1 MTCERFLELLDG
13 LDNEEMPASMAAHV
27 RSCPACARRTSAL
40 QAAVTL
46 YRLPDL
52 AGSGNLAP
60 RVLAM
65 LPFVTAPRRSVSMR
79 NWLGAGFVLL
89 ASMVMVPLLSEFRVL
104 KGEFGVDFVVPVSI
118 VLGCLVTLY
127 AGLFVMSHLSDFSR
141 RLKVYQGRQAHRA
154 A

>member
-1 MTCERFLELLDG
+1 MTCDRYLELLDG
-13 LDNEEMPASMAAHV
+13 LDNEETPASMAAHI
-27 RSCPACARRTSAL
+27 RSCPTCARHTNTLREAM
-40 QAAVTL
+40 TL

-65 LPFVTAPRRSVSMR
+65 LPFVSTPRRSVSMR
-79 NWLGAGFVLL
+79 NWLGAGFFLL
-89 ASMVMVPLLSEFRVL
+89 ASMVTVPLLSEFRVL
-104 KGEFGVDFVVPVSI
+104 RAEFGVGFMLPVSL

>member
-13 LDNEEMPASMAAHV
+13 LDNEGMPAPMAMHV
-27 RSCPACARRTSAL
+27 RSCTVCARRTAAL

-52 AGSGNLAP
+52 AGSGSLAP

-65 LPFVTAPRRSVSMR
+65 LPFVSAPRRSISMR
-79 NWLGAGFVLL
+79 NWLGAGFVILV
-89 ASMVMVPLLSEFRVL
+89 STGMVPMLAEFRVL
-104 KGEFGVDFVVPVSI
+104 TAEFGADFMVPVSL
-118 VLGCLVTLY
+118 VLGCLVTVY
-127 AGLFVMSHLSDFSR
+127 AGLFVMSHLDDFSK
-141 RLKVYQGRQAHRA
+141 RLKVYQARQAHRA